1 MNAIF
6 SIDKNYSD
14 LIFTGE
20 KDIEFRKIKTRL
32 KSGDK
37 VYVYETKKNGCGKVV
52 GYFIIDRVWEVPKV
66 KIATYNFI
74 YHYAS
79 KFSNKETLDM
89 VKKAL
94 SIELKEYNNCL
105 VLNYLFDDEALNFM
119 LSNGRPYDSN
129 ELLLR
134 HISKMTELS
143 KINDIRWKFLDDV
156 DGYLYKMG
164 AYDGDEFNYNYAYF
178 IKDFYKFDIP
188 VDISF
193 FKNLE
198 GKEILKAP
206 QSFCYTVTNI

>member
-37 VYVYETKKNGCGKVV
+37 VYVYETKKNGCGKIV

-66 KIATYNFI
+66 KVATYNFI

-79 KFSNKETLDM
+79 KFSDKETLEM

-119 LSNGRPYDSN
+119 LCNGRPYDSD

-134 HISKMTELS
+134 HMSKMTELS

-164 AYDGDEFNYNYAYF
+164 AYDGDEFNYNFAYF
-178 IKDFYKFDIP
+178 IKDFCKFDIP
-188 VDISF
+188 LDISEF
-193 FKNLE
+193 NNLE
-198 GKEILKAP
+198 GKEIFKAP
-206 QSFCYTVTNI
+206 QSFCYTITDI